1 MCRVLE
7 VSESGYYKY
16 KKNLSKPD
24 KDAFLSAEIRK
35 VLNESPFNDNY
46 GVPRMQI
53 ALLNKRIHVGIRRL
67 TRLMRELGLIHERK
81 RRPIGLTKA
90 TTEVQEKENLIKQ
103 DFSSETPFKKLLT
116 DISQIQCIDGKLYIS
131 PALDCFDGSVLSLVM
146 RGNMKKEL
154 CIDTVKAAAQRYPQI
169 RGAIYHSDRGSQY
182 TSEEFRNTLKSLGI
196 TQSLSG
202 VDCCYDNARME
213 SFFATLKKELLYRIP
228 TYRMTKEEVKTIIFR
243 YVFTYYNTVR
253 IHTSNPSGLPPIA
266 YRMTWQ
272 QKEKVA

>member
-90 TTEVQEKENLIKQ
+90 TTEVQEK
-103 DFSSETPFKKLLT
+103 
-116 DISQIQCIDGKLYIS
+116 
-131 PALDCFDGSVLSLVM
+131 
-146 RGNMKKEL
+146 
-154 CIDTVKAAAQRYPQI
+154 
-169 RGAIYHSDRGSQY
+169 
-182 TSEEFRNTLKSLGI
+182 
-196 TQSLSG
+196 
-202 VDCCYDNARME
+202 
-213 SFFATLKKELLYRIP
+213 
-228 TYRMTKEEVKTIIFR
+228 
-243 YVFTYYNTVR
+243 
-253 IHTSNPSGLPPIA
+253 
-266 YRMTWQ
+266 
-272 QKEKVA
+272 